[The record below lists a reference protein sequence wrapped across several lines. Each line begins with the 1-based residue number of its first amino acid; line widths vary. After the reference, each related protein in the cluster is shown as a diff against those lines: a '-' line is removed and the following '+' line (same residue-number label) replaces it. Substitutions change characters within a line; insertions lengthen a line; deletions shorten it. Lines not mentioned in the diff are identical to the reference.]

1 MSFSFNRM
9 DKKKKRG
16 VKDWPKKHAKYIT
29 EFKVMVDKLDWE
41 HQHGGVQEDE
51 RPHDAAAFDVYLSWL
66 TPRTRV
72 KLLPQAFT
80 SDDIRIASNP
90 EGFDLAELP
99 YNKKI
104 REHCQRQELAPVV
117 NFMVCFLFHLKIHPL

>member
-1 MSFSFNRM
+1 M

-80 SDDIRIASNP
+80 SDDIRNTSNP
-90 EGFDLAELP
+90 RVLTWP
-99 YNKKI
+99 SCRTI
-104 REHCQRQELAPVV
+104 RRLGSTVSV
-117 NFMVCFLFHLKIHPL
+117 RS